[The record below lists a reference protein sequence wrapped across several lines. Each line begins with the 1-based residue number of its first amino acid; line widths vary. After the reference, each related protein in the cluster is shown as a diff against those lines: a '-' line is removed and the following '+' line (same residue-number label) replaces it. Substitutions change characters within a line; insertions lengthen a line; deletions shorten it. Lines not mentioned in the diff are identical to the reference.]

1 MVPFEWSISGGA
13 GRAGGT
19 LSPGNAEEDVGG
31 TAAPGGERAP
41 VTAKAK
47 RGARQKTARIATTTA
62 KTATKRR
69 ATCRAVWR
77 SGIDLPDFL
86 GAMTGDVPTI
96 DETQR
101 RFFDAAFID
110 CIRAALMKCAT

>member
-1 MVPFEWSISGGA
+1 
-13 GRAGGT
+13 
-19 LSPGNAEEDVGG
+19 VGG
-31 TAAPGGERAP
+31 TAAPGGECAP
-41 VTAKAK
+41 VTAKAN
-47 RGARQKTARIATTTA
+47 RGARQKTARIAATTTA

-86 GAMTGDVPTI
+86 GAVTGNVPAI

-101 RFFDAAFID
+101 RFFHAAFID

>member
-1 MVPFEWSISGGA
+1 M
-13 GRAGGT
+13 RR
-19 LSPGNAEEDVGG
+19 PGNEAEDVGG

-47 RGARQKTARIATTTA
+47 RGATQKTARVAATATA
-62 KTATKRR
+62 KPATKRR
-69 ATCRAVWR
+69 ATSRAVR
-77 SGIDLPDFL
+77 VSGIDLPDFL
-86 GAMTGDVPTI
+86 GAVTGDMPTI

-101 RFFDAAFID
+101 RFFHAAFID